1 MSIDPI
7 IYDSLYYMSGKK
19 FLIAAGIEE
28 RDFLRIHLHDNFI
41 YIHENDMIIE
51 IVYDSKKYKYDKID
65 KAVYVEYF

>member
-19 FLIAAGIEE
+19 FLIAAGINEC
-28 RDFLRIHLHDNFI
+28 DFLRIHLYDNFI
-41 YIHENDMIIE
+41 YVYEDNKKIE
-51 IVYDSKKYKYDKID
+51 IVYDRKKYKYDKID

>member
-28 RDFLRIHLHDNFI
+28 RDFLRKHLYDNFI
-41 YIHENDMIIE
+41 YIHENDKMIE
-51 IVYDSKKYKYDKID
+51 IVYNSKKYKYDKID